1 VDGATAGPGLAEPF
15 AALLDQYRFPVGYRR
30 MLLAAVD
37 AFAEHGFHGTTTRDI
52 AARAGMSP
60 AALYAHFSSKEE
72 LLHTIMSSALDL
84 TAAMVSAE
92 ASRQVSAPGRLKAV
106 VTALSAWQG
115 YQLPVSRVVL
125 YQLNALSAE
134 HLAEVT
140 GKMRVIDQTFRA
152 IITDGVSAGD
162 FTVADVR
169 ATATATL
176 SLCLD
181 VARWYYPGYR
191 RTPQEIGEMNA
202 RAALRI
208 VGVPEPPT

>member
-1 VDGATAGPGLAEPF
+1 VDGTKAGPGLAEPF
-15 AALLDQYRFPVGYRR
+15 AALVDQYQFPAGYRR

-37 AFAEHGFHGTTTRDI
+37 AFAEHGFHGTSTRDI

-72 LLHTIMSSALDL
+72 LLHTIMASALDL
-84 TAAMVSAE
+84 TVAMVSDE
-92 ASRQVSAPGRLKAV
+92 ASRQASPAGRLQAV
-106 VTALSAWQG
+106 VTALSAWQA
-115 YQLPVSRVVL
+115 YHLPVARVVL
-125 YQLNALSAE
+125 YQLDALAPE

-140 GKMRVIDQTFRA
+140 GKMREIDRIVRA
-152 IITDGVSAGD
+152 IVADGASVGD
-162 FTVADVR
+162 FTVTDIS

-202 RAALRI
+202 RTALRI
-208 VGVPEPPT
+208 VGVPEPAT